1 MAFIE
6 TLLLDIQAALYTIG
20 PILSVILIILG
31 GIAYGLAQTQPAESR
46 GKWQSVAI
54 GMIIGGIVMAAI
66 IGAATIIRETSSK
79 LLT

>member
-6 TLLLDIQAALYTIG
+6 TLLLDIQSFLYTVG

-31 GIAYGLAQTQPAESR
+31 GIMYGLAQTQPAENR
-46 GKWQSVAI
+46 GKWQSAAI
-54 GMIIGGIVMAAI
+54 GMIVGGIVIAAI
-66 IGAATIIRETSSK
+66 IGGATLIRETSSK

>member
-1 MAFIE
+1 MSFIE

-31 GIAYGLAQTQPAESR
+31 GIVYGLAQTQPAENR
-46 GKWQSVAI
+46 GKWQNAAV
-54 GMIIGGIVMAAI
+54 GMVIGGVVIAAI
-66 IGAATIIRETSSK
+66 IGGATLIRETSSK